1 MNELDIRDIKKFQ
14 RNKLHDYI
22 VDQVQASEEL
32 PSVLKMTYK
41 QFEIL
46 KPNLIEHDDPNSPL
60 ARLYI
65 TPYNAMDIIV
75 DNPK

>member
-1 MNELDIRDIKKFQ
+1 MNTLDIRDIKKFQ

-22 VDQVQASEEL
+22 VDQVQACEEL
-32 PSVLKMTYK
+32 PNVLKMTYK

-46 KPNLIEHDDPNSPL
+46 KPNLMEHDEPDSHL

-65 TPYNAMDIIV
+65 TPVNAMDLEV
-75 DNPK
+75 EEA